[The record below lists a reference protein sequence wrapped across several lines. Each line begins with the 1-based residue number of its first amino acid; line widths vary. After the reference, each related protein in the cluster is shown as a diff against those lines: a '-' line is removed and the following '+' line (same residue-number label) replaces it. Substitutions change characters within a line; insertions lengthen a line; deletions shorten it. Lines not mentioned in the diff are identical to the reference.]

1 MTDRT
6 ANIAEL
12 SINTIR
18 TLAMDAVQ
26 AANSGHPGT
35 PMALAPITYLL
46 YNELM
51 KYDPEHPEWWNRDR
65 FVLSCGHAS
74 TLLYATLHLAGVKR
88 LDPENHPTHEAAVP
102 LDALK
107 NFRQLDSICAGH
119 PEYRHTTGVETTTG
133 PLGSGVATSV
143 GMAIAQKWLAAH
155 YNKPGFDLFDYRIY
169 ALCGDGDMM
178 EGISSEA
185 ASLAAH
191 LQLDRLC
198 WIYDDNHI
206 TIEGNTQLAFTEDVG
221 KRFEAYGWNVL
232 RVGDVNDLDSLRTA
246 IQSAQTV
253 VGKPTLVIVKSII
266 GFGSPNKANTHGAHG
281 APLGA
286 DEVRLTKQA
295 YGWDPDES
303 FVVPAEVSKHFA
315 ETLGSRGH
323 ALRSQWNTMFEA
335 YTKQFAT
342 EAKELCAMMAGT
354 LPSGWENALPQFDA
368 DAKGM
373 ASRASSGK
381 VLNAVANV
389 IPWLVGGSA
398 DLAPSNNTHLTD
410 KGDFEADD
418 YAGRNLHFGIR
429 EHAMAAAANGM
440 AVSGLRSF
448 CATFFVFCDYL
459 RPQYRLSALQ
469 GLPVLYIMTHDSIG
483 VGEDG
488 PTHQPIEQLAAMRA
502 VPNGLVLRP
511 ADANE
516 VSEAYRVALS
526 QKRRPTVLVLSRQ
539 NLPTLDRTRY
549 ASASGVSHGAYI
561 LSEAKQGKPQVI
573 LIGTGSEVSLCLAAQ
588 ELLESQNV
596 ATRVVSMPS
605 MELFDEQPQT
615 YRDSVLPPT
624 VAARVGVEAAS
635 SFGWAKYLGLNGTF
649 VGIDTFGASAPAGT
663 LMKHFGL
670 TAEHVAEVA
679 RDQTRSA
686 E

>member
-1 MTDRT
+1 MTDRI

-35 PMALAPITYLL
+35 PMALAPVTYLL
-46 YNELM
+46 YSELM

-88 LDPENHPTHEAAVP
+88 LNAENYPTHEAAVP
-102 LDALK
+102 LDSLK
-107 NFRQLDSICAGH
+107 DFRQLHSICAGH

-143 GMAIAQKWLAAH
+143 GMAISQKWLAAH

-178 EGISSEA
+178 EGVSSEA

-191 LQLDRLC
+191 LKLDHLC

-206 TIEGNTQLAFTEDVG
+206 TIEGNTRLAFTEDVG

-232 RVGDVNDLDSLRTA
+232 RVDDVNDLASLQTA
-246 IQSAQTV
+246 IQSAKTV
-253 VGKPTLVIVKSII
+253 AGKPTLVIVKSII

-286 DEVRLTKQA
+286 EEIRLTKA
-295 YGWDPDES
+295 VYGWDPDAS
-303 FVVPAEVSKHFA
+303 FVVPTEVLKHFA
-315 ETLGSRGH
+315 DTLGARGH
-323 ALRSQWNTMFEA
+323 ALRSQWETMFAA
-335 YTKQFAT
+335 YAKQFAT
-342 EAKELCAMMAGT
+342 EAKELRALMSGT
-354 LPSGWENALPQFDA
+354 LPSGWENVLPQFGA

-381 VLNAVANV
+381 VLNAVANA
-389 IPWLVGGSA
+389 IPWLIGGSA
-398 DLAPSNNTHLTD
+398 DLAPSNSTHLAD
-410 KGDFEADD
+410 RGDFEADH

-440 AVSGLRSF
+440 AISGLRSF

-526 QKRRPTVLVLSRQ
+526 QKRRPSVLVLSRQ

-549 ASASGVSHGAYI
+549 ASASGVTHGAYI
-561 LSEAKQGKPQVI
+561 LSEAQDGKPQVI
-573 LIGTGSEVSLCLAAQ
+573 LIGTGSEVSLCLEAQ
-588 ELLESQNV
+588 RLLESQNI

-605 MELFDEQPQT
+605 MELFDEQSQT
-615 YRDSVLPPT
+615 YRDTVLPPT
-624 VAARVGVEAAS
+624 ITARVGVEAAS
-635 SFGWAKYLGLNGTF
+635 AFGWAKYLGLGGQF
-649 VGIDTFGASAPAGT
+649 VGIDTFGKSAPAGT

-670 TAEHVAEVA
+670 TAEHIAEVSRKLFA
-679 RDQTRSA
+679 
-686 E
+686 